1 MNLVQIK
8 EYIRDR
14 KLVPLQDIAIHFKT
28 EVNTVQPMLDI
39 WVRKGKVKNMLV
51 TSAAKM
57 VAASVILQ
65 RLRPMSGLD
74 DG

>member
-8 EYIRDR
+8 EYIKDR
-14 KLVPLQDIAIHFKT
+14 KLVPLQDIVFHFKT

-39 WVRKGKVKNMLV
+39 WVRKGKVKKHAGNLGCQNGCCKCDPA
-51 TSAAKM
+51 TITTYEWLA
-57 VAASVILQ
+57 
-65 RLRPMSGLD
+65 

>member
-8 EYIRDR
+8 EYIKDR
-14 KLVPLQDIAIHFKT
+14 KLVPLQDIAFHFKT

-39 WVRKGKVKNMLV
+39 WVRKGKVKKHAGNLGCQNGCCKCDPA
-51 TSAAKM
+51 TITTYEWLA
-57 VAASVILQ
+57 
-65 RLRPMSGLD
+65 